1 MGKALK
7 LGVRT
12 PDPNLGVN
20 LLSKAR
26 SIHPPEEGVT
36 RVLATPLRCQDA
48 YKRTQV
54 TGLWQQCNVIGT
66 IIIILMGVVSITQSL
81 PTASPITSPLGL
93 VTTAAMQ
100 AWGIN
105 FALLYL
111 F

>member
-7 LGVRT
+7 LGVGT
-12 PDPNLGVN
+12 PDPNPGVN
-20 LLSKAR
+20 LLSKAH
-26 SIHPPEEGVT
+26 SIQPPEEGVT
-36 RVLATPLRCQDA
+36 CILATPLRCQDA
-48 YKRTQV
+48 YKRTRV
-54 TGLWQQCNVIGT
+54 TGLRQQCYVIGT

-100 AWGIN
+100 SRGIK
-105 FALLYL
+105 FVLLYL